1 MNIGIVTRKNDTQA
15 GGDIV
20 ALENIA
26 EGFRELGYKVF
37 LGPTPESV
45 IKSDFIFLS
54 NTCLDLTESI
64 NVLKANRK
72 QWGIIGFHEDFAKY
86 YSDSMGFCK
95 YLAHSLHDY
104 TVHNVPITIEKLLEV
119 PEIFRF
125 LNEPYPPVPFMAYET
140 LKSAQV
146 CVATSI
152 TEEKTM
158 LKDSP
163 TANTI
168 VSPLSTGVVSGE
180 EPYSDE
186 FLTLTGLTKGEYV
199 LQVGRLETRKNQ
211 LATILAMRN
220 INKPLVF
227 IATKGYVKMY
237 EDLVIRAIVKYR
249 KAPTYIISEELP
261 TEIKG
266 QLRIIQMPNQE
277 KLPKSCIISA
287 FQNAGLHCHPAFYET
302 PGFTYL
308 EASRLGIA
316 SVASSW
322 GSFKDYC
329 KLDGNSETLN
339 GLIKYEKPY
348 DINGLEKAI
357 KNMFGKYGSIPK
369 NHPILFRTNKDTAM
383 DIVKHVQILKDNL
396 QTIK

>member
-26 EGFRELGYKVF
+26 EGFRDLGYKVF

-54 NTCLDLTESI
+54 NTCTDLTESV
-64 NVLKANRK
+64 NVLKANCK

-86 YSDSMGFCK
+86 YSDSMGFLK
-95 YLAHSLHDY
+95 YIAHSLQGSKCNGVLM
-104 TVHNVPITIEKLLEV
+104 TLEKLLEV

-125 LNEPYPPVPFMAYET
+125 QNEAYPAAPFMAYET
-140 LKSAQV
+140 LKSAKV
-146 CVATSI
+146 CVASSF

-158 LKDSP
+158 LKDCP

-168 VSPLSTGVVSGE
+168 VSPLSTGLVTE
-180 EPYSDE
+180 KEPYSDE

-199 LQVGRLETRKNQ
+199 LQVGRLEIRKNQ

-220 INKPLVF
+220 IDKPLVF
-227 IATKGYVKMY
+227 IATKGYSPGY
-237 EDLVIRAIVKYR
+237 EEIVLKAIAEYR
-249 KAPTYIISEELP
+249 KAPTYIISESLP
-261 TEIKG
+261 TETIG
-266 QLRIIQMPNQE
+266 GLQIIQMPNRE
-277 KLPKSCIISA
+277 KLPKSCIVSA
-287 FQNAGLHCHPAFYET
+287 YQNAGLHCHPAFYET